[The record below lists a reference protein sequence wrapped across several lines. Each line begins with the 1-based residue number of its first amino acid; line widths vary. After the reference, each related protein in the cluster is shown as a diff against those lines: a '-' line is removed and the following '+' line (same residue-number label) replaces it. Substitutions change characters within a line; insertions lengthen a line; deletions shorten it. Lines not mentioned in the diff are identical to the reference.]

1 LEELSPL
8 PTQVVSLITTEEEN
22 DPMKKPMPPLCKI
35 ARKLFILAAL
45 LILFTTGCSP
55 KISSFQP
62 VVATPT
68 SFETATSAVI
78 ATDASTPLTISG
90 CLSSD
95 VCPSANLIRR
105 YFEEGETLYYNT
117 QYSVVVPFGDEI
129 RFFYGWCTIDR
140 PTLDENQA
148 HMEYVFT
155 IDGVSYLDKIE
166 QGYTSMQDENN
177 SFVYYPCYSIG
188 GVLSGWKVGEP
199 HQIVIGA
206 KFLEDIYDGWTT
218 SDAGD
223 YLMLYEIDPT
233 P

>member
-1 LEELSPL
+1 
-8 PTQVVSLITTEEEN
+8 
-22 DPMKKPMPPLCKI
+22 MKKLAPSQSTI
-35 ARKLFILAAL
+35 ARKLFILAVL
-45 LILFTTGCSP
+45 LILLITGCSG

-68 SFETATSAVI
+68 SSVTVALDPAATSTGIPA
-78 ATDASTPLTISG
+78 PLTIYG

-95 VCPSANLIRR
+95 ACPSANLIRS

-129 RFFYGWCTIDR
+129 RFFYGWCSIDR
-140 PTLDENQA
+140 AVLEDNRA

-155 IDGVSYLDKIE
+155 IDGVSYLDKID
-166 QGYTSMQDENN
+166 QGYTSMPNENDPTL
-177 SFVYYPCYSIG
+177 SYPCYSIG

-218 SDAGD
+218 SSAGD